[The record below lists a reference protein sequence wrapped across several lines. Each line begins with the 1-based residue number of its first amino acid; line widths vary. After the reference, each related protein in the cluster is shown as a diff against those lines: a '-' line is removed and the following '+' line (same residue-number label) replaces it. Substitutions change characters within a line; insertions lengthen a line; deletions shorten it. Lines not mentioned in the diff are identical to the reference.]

1 MEFIKF
7 VLSFLASA
15 AAGMFANVTYDVL
28 RKWLSGR
35 RK

>member
-1 MEFIKF
+1 MELIRF
-7 VLSFLASA
+7 VLSFLVSA
-15 AAGMFANVTYDVL
+15 AAGMFANFTYDIL